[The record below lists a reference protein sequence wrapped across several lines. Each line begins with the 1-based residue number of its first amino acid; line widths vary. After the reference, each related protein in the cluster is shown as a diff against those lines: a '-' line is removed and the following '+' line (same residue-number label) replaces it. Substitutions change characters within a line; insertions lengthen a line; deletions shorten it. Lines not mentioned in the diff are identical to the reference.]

1 MQQAYVDTDS
11 GQGIIYIIVYMIT
24 ITITITMARSRIT
37 DHARMVEEPEPSCRF
52 AGTPRYTQRL

>member
-24 ITITITMARSRIT
+24 ITITDHGRRST
-37 DHARMVEEPEPSCRF
+37 VVVRMVEEPEPSYRF
-52 AGTPRYTQRL
+52 AGAPRYTR

>member
-24 ITITITMARSRIT
+24 ITITMTDHGSRIT
-37 DHARMVEEPEPSCRF
+37 R
-52 AGTPRYTQRL
+52 GW